1 MKTLISLMATAAFVL
16 ICTFNLQAQEEAP
29 KAKKYDSPEWKRVVY
44 VDFHNGK
51 MGTAMK
57 IIKKYYR
64 PASEK
69 AGTPGPSLMAVM
81 ETGEYDLM
89 IVWDLQ
95 DGVESLNWDVSPN
108 NIKWAK
114 ALEEVAGSK
123 EKAQELRDK
132 YSACVRSS
140 TSDLV
145 RVADMD

>member
-1 MKTLISLMATAAFVL
+1 MKTMISLLATAAFVL
-16 ICTFNLQAQEEAP
+16 ICSFNLQAQEEVP
-29 KAKKYDSPEWKRVVY
+29 KAKKYDNPEWKRVVY
-44 VDFHNGK
+44 VDYHNGK

-57 IIKKYYR
+57 IIKKYYS
-64 PASEK
+64 PAGEK
-69 AGTPGPSLMAVM
+69 AGTPAPSLMAIM

-89 IVWDLQ
+89 IVWDMQ
-95 DGVESLNWDVSPN
+95 DGVESLNWDISPN

-140 TSDLV
+140 TSELV